1 MRNFHG
7 GEKKR
12 IPCEQA
18 GGGRGRGRGRGRGPG
33 KWTAASPSADFLASL
48 RPVPNQAPGS
58 QGSRPPPI
66 ILGPVAPPPV
76 PMTLGNP
83 LNPPALSFNEPTPAG
98 CLQFCMQ
105 SFACTVRANE
115 EGHDVVQAQVLPG
128 RRRRRTPPPWAASRW
143 RVSPPRLPLLP
154 PATRTPRS
162 SCESASWQVGFG
174 SPCGISADLHGDV

>member
-12 IPCEQA
+12 ISCEQA

-76 PMTLGNP
+76 PMTLGDP
-83 LNPPALSFNEPTPAG
+83 LNPPALSFKEPTPAG
-98 CLQFCMQ
+98 CLH
-105 SFACTVRANE
+105 SACSPSLALSEQMRKGIMCA
-115 EGHDVVQAQVLPG
+115 GAG
-128 RRRRRTPPPWAASRW
+128 AARPPTSPHPTSVGSVKVESVSTQAASAPT
-143 RVSPPRLPLLP
+143 SNKNAAQLLRERILAGGVWVTLRHLCR
-154 PATRTPRS
+154 PA
-162 SCESASWQVGFG
+162 W
-174 SPCGISADLHGDV
+174 